1 MAGTTYANL
10 TTDIR
15 NYTEVGDS
23 VFTQAVINRFIEDAE
38 FRIYQ
43 ELPMDSSRYV
53 SEGTLAANDNTIN
66 NPGKGSKGATGALFI
81 RGVEVFN
88 STANTEGNGTWLEKK
103 DQTYLS
109 EFVDRK
115 YGPSGKI
122 QSPTDTT
129 NSVTGF
135 PKYYAM
141 FGGATGDS
149 DTTSGGMYIAPTPD
163 ANYKYRIYYNMVP
176 LGLSSSTTSTY
187 LSKYFPNGLLY
198 ACLVEAYGYLKGPMD
213 MLTLYEQK
221 YKNAIQQFA
230 GMQLGRRRR
239 DDYTDGTV
247 RIKVNSPSP

>member
-15 NYTEVGDS
+15 NYTEVDS
-23 VFTQAVINRFIEDAE
+23 DVLTASVINRFIEDAE

-43 ELPMDSSRYV
+43 ELPMDSQRFV
-53 SEGTLAANDNTIN
+53 QEGTLSTDNNTIN
-66 NPGKGSKGATGALFI
+66 SPAGALFI

-88 STANTEGNGTWLEKK
+88 STSATTGSGTWLEKK

-109 EFVDRK
+109 EYTDRLT
-115 YGPSGKI
+115 GPEGDLTA
-122 QSPTDTT
+122 QD
-129 NSVTGF
+129 VTGF

-141 FGGATGDS
+141 FGGATDTS

-163 ANYKYRIYYNMVP
+163 AAYKFRVYYNKMP
-176 LGLSSSTTSTY
+176 DGLSGSTTTTY
-187 LSKYFPNGLLY
+187 LSQYFPQGLLY
-198 ACLVEAYGYLKGPMD
+198 ACLVEAFGYLKGPMD
-213 MLTLYEQK
+213 MLTYYENR
-221 YKNAIQQFA
+221 YKNAVQQFA

-247 RIKVNSPSP
+247 RIPVKSPSP

>member
-15 NYTEVGDS
+15 NYTEVDS
-23 VFTQAVINRFIEDAE
+23 AVLTASVIDRFIEDAE

-43 ELPMDSSRYV
+43 ELPMDSQRFV
-53 SEGTLAANDNTIN
+53 QEGTLSTDNNTIN
-66 NPGKGSKGATGALFI
+66 SPAGALFI

-88 STANTEGNGTWLEKK
+88 STSATTGSGTWLEKK

-109 EFVDRK
+109 EYTDRLT
-115 YGPSGKI
+115 GPEGDLTA
-122 QSPTDTT
+122 QD
-129 NSVTGF
+129 VTGF

-141 FGGATGDS
+141 FGGATNTS

-163 ANYKYRIYYNMVP
+163 AAYKFRVYYNKMP
-176 LGLSSSTTSTY
+176 DGLSGSTTTTY
-187 LSKYFPNGLLY
+187 LSKYFPQGLLY
-198 ACLVEAYGYLKGPMD
+198 ACLVEAFGYLKGPMD
-213 MLTLYEQK
+213 MLTYYENR

-247 RIKVNSPSP
+247 RIQVKSPSP